1 MGSNMSVG
9 ILKAPNPQMEYALY
23 ETFTA
28 LEASSYKM
36 MNHVKN

>member
-9 ILKAPNPQMEYALY
+9 ILREYVLY

-36 MNHVKN
+36 VNNVKN